1 MCSCQEEIAVR
12 IIHQDLSRECLL
24 SAYHTRAP
32 FFLEEASFA
41 WKAVITLWKNAF
53 LLLFSAY
60 CGKKT
65 WNQIDIQ
72 TVERKYFL
80 RGTKET
86 SHRIINSAL
95 LQCSFL
101 KFSRI
106 EIKWVLSFLAKRALR
121 RAILHSTFQ
130 FRFLKIFCISSKH
143 NSDHSPLKNWHVIS
157 ARDVNHLQWMWVLSP
172 TLGVAYQP
180 TLIASGWD

>member
-1 MCSCQEEIAVR
+1 MVWLKSSYKRSAGICNCQEETAVR
-12 IIHQDLSRECLL
+12 IIHQDLSRDCLL
-24 SAYHTRAP
+24 SAYHTGYH
-32 FFLEEASFA
+32 FYLEEASFA

-53 LLLFSAY
+53 LLSFSTY

-72 TVERKYFL
+72 TVESKYFL
-80 RGTKET
+80 HGTKET

-101 KFSRI
+101 AFSRI
-106 EIKWVLSFLAKRALR
+106 EINWVLSFLAKRALR

-130 FRFLKIFCISSKH
+130 FRFLKIFCLSSQH
-143 NSDHSPLKNWHVIS
+143 RSDHSHWKIGTKF
-157 ARDVNHLQWMWVLSP
+157 LQEM
-172 TLGVAYQP
+172 
-180 TLIASGWD
+180 